1 LVAALAL
8 GCVPKG
14 DADTAHDAAAV
25 PHPADAHWAASKLPA
40 TALAFALVADPKALI
55 ELGRSQLEGST
66 LQAWERAAFAI
77 TSELGHNLLSPE
89 VLHQLGVDVSAPTAI
104 ALLPAEREPVV
115 AVGFTLRAPERFKSA
130 LYRALGD
137 RRRLRPDVVDR
148 TVIVGDDDMAI
159 MLEGVEAIALF
170 GRGAKERAV
179 RLATLEVDASL
190 ARHRPFR
197 IAMGPQAPDRD
208 VRGYVDL
215 RALAYLAA
223 GMDPRWAGETL
234 EDARRDASRTHRDAL
249 AAARARGAGV
259 DEMVTIDD
267 ELSRAPER
275 LRDDWRAA
283 GLRAVLGGIDGVA
296 FALSLKPDAIDLEVS
311 FEARGGTWLRRAL
324 VHRVPPDLAAGE
336 ALGLSA
342 FVSLDPKEWDA
353 TLRHFGV
360 AEELAAEL
368 GLDGGSEGLFG
379 GVVAVAALLPR
390 GGLAALTRASDLR
403 WIAVAS
409 IGDAARV
416 ESILKRLAERSHG
429 ELRVEGDHWRIESDG
444 AALSLFVAKDRIVL
458 ASDEADRAR
467 TMAAPLAP
475 AAGAD
480 AAADF
485 RLTLGLPLMARSL
498 RTSAAPPPALVAP
511 PWHDP
516 ELQKSAAY
524 EAKLD
529 ELRAVDRALAE
540 LLDSG
545 ALRAARQRAALLE
558 PLGTLHARVTE
569 SEHGAAVR
577 LRYRSEAPNAI
588 AAIGDAI
595 EQLDAL
601 TAEPDAR
608 ELSAL
613 SERRASLEA
622 ELEAIY
628 ETLASGGR

>member
-1 LVAALAL
+1 M
-8 GCVPKG
+8 
-14 DADTAHDAAAV
+14 
-25 PHPADAHWAASKLPA
+25 
-40 TALAFALVADPKALI
+40 
-55 ELGRSQLEGST
+55 
-66 LQAWERAAFAI
+66 
-77 TSELGHNLLSPE
+77 
-89 VLHQLGVDVSAPTAI
+89 
-104 ALLPAEREPVV
+104 
-115 AVGFTLRAPERFKSA
+115 
-130 LYRALGD
+130 
-137 RRRLRPDVVDR
+137 
-148 TVIVGDDDMAI
+148 VI
-159 MLEGVEAIALF
+159 
-170 GRGAKERAV
+170 
-179 RLATLEVDASL
+179 
-190 ARHRPFR
+190 
-197 IAMGPQAPDRD
+197 
-208 VRGYVDL
+208 
-215 RALAYLAA
+215 
-223 GMDPRWAGETL
+223 
-234 EDARRDASRTHRDAL
+234 
-249 AAARARGAGV
+249 
-259 DEMVTIDD
+259 IDD

-296 FALSLKPDAIDLEVS
+296 FALSLKPDAIDLDVS
-311 FEARGGTWLRRAL
+311 FEARRGTWLRRAL

-379 GVVAVAALLPR
+379 GVVAVAALLPP
-390 GGLAALTRASDLR
+390 GGLAALTRAGDLR

-416 ESILKRLAERSHG
+416 ASILKRLSERSHG
-429 ELRVEGDHWRIESDG
+429 ELRADGDRWRIESNG
-444 AALSLFVAKDRIVL
+444 AGLSLFVAKDRIVL
-458 ASDEADRAR
+458 ASDDADRAR
-467 TMAAPLAP
+467 AMAAPLAP
-475 AAGAD
+475 ASGAD
-480 AAADF
+480 AASADF
-485 RLTLGLPLMARSL
+485 RLALGLPLMARSL
-498 RTSAAPPPALVAP
+498 RTGAAPPPALVAP

-516 ELQKSAAY
+516 QLQKSAAY

-577 LRYRSEAPNAI
+577 LRYRSEAPYAI

-595 EQLDAL
+595 DQLDEL

-622 ELEAIY
+622 ELETIY
-628 ETLASGGR
+628 ETLTSGGR